1 MGSSKTLLVSATM
14 LIVGVY
20 AISLKSV
27 QTTGM
32 QTAQTQVSRM
42 QYERLVDAA
51 LSISLDDT
59 KASFTNNVLK
69 HNNDTKTVNGKS
81 ALGGTIDYTIT
92 RESSSTA
99 QIDIKVKISGKDR
112 VVVAQVEQVKKKSGY
127 RKVHRGDWR
136 VASVFVKK
144 G

>member
-20 AISLKSV
+20 AISLKNV
-27 QTTGM
+27 QVTGM
-32 QTAQTQVSRM
+32 QTAQSQVSRM

-51 LSISLDDT
+51 LSISLDDA
-59 KASFTNNVLK
+59 KASFANNTI
-69 HNNDTKTVNGKS
+69 NSSNPTKVVSEKL
-81 ALGGTIDYTIT
+81 ALGGTMTYTIT
-92 RESSSTA
+92 RVSSTTA
-99 QIDIKVKISGKDR
+99 TINITVKITGKDR
-112 VVVAQVEQVKKKSGY
+112 IVVAQVEQVKKKGGY